1 MGYSKEIYQKA
12 QQELDRRRSAAQQT
26 ADIHRE
32 AAYAAFPQL
41 QELDRQLSQTGI
53 AAAKAA
59 ISGGQDAQQLIHTL
73 QSRNQQIQEERA
85 ALLRQAGM
93 PDNFLKIH
101 YTCPKCED
109 TGYIGQKQCTCLK
122 ELLQKYAY
130 EKLGENGNIQECRFD
145 NFSLSYYPNE
155 SRAPYGKNPRREME
169 LIFSACKQYASNFS
183 LASESLLL
191 LGGTGLGKTHLSLAI
206 AREVTRNGF
215 GVVYVSSQRLLDKLQ
230 QQQFS
235 RHADQEDYQS
245 IALACDLLIVDDLGA
260 EFSTNFTVSALYS
273 VVNSR
278 INERRPTII
287 STNLDENTLRERY
300 GDRILSRLLCTYRPY
315 HFCGDD
321 VRMIKRIQASR
332 SGK

>member
-130 EKLGENGNIQECRFD
+130 EKLGKTGT
-145 NFSLSYYPNE
+145 
-155 SRAPYGKNPRREME
+155 SRNADLTIFPSAITPMNRALHME
-169 LIFSACKQYASNFS
+169 KIRAVKWS
-183 LASESLLL
+183 
-191 LGGTGLGKTHLSLAI
+191 
-206 AREVTRNGF
+206 
-215 GVVYVSSQRLLDKLQ
+215 
-230 QQQFS
+230 
-235 RHADQEDYQS
+235 
-245 IALACDLLIVDDLGA
+245 
-260 EFSTNFTVSALYS
+260 
-273 VVNSR
+273 
-278 INERRPTII
+278 
-287 STNLDENTLRERY
+287 
-300 GDRILSRLLCTYRPY
+300 
-315 HFCGDD
+315 
-321 VRMIKRIQASR
+321 
-332 SGK
+332 